1 MKPIKMGPAE
11 SLLYSQGIY
20 SDFAGDYFQR
30 HGDQRD
36 ILRDAA
42 KMERQLR
49 DGDPTFA
56 QGSFGSATSETSQY
70 VISDYAI
77 ILFFTCILTAQYLVV
92 NPSVLAMHSKKEFGG
107 GKVGITGAVPNSFFW
122 GQPLDE
128 RFKDALYQDFKSY
141 VLRRID
147 RQDLSPDLA
156 LRSQLEDL
164 KTALASIGLEKVAV
178 SVEDL
183 RPKIRSAILEDMDK
197 NKKFITDG
205 VELALLSRELPD
217 RLIIYHT
224 VIQDDQVHTAFDL
237 VSGKRLP
244 KSGKDL
250 LTKAVQ
256 PVIEK
261 GEQKMKPLGSVSVA
275 SSSLTSS
282 APGSEGNSAA
292 VSYDSLLFGE

>member
-1 MKPIKMGPAE
+1 
-11 SLLYSQGIY
+11 
-20 SDFAGDYFQR
+20 
-30 HGDQRD
+30 
-36 ILRDAA
+36 
-42 KMERQLR
+42 
-49 DGDPTFA
+49 
-56 QGSFGSATSETSQY
+56 
-70 VISDYAI
+70 
-77 ILFFTCILTAQYLVV
+77 VV
-92 NPSVLAMHSKKEFGG
+92 NPSVLEIHSKKEFGG

-122 GQPLDE
+122 GQPLDD

-141 VLRRID
+141 VLRKID

-164 KTALASIGLEKVAV
+164 KTALASIGLEKVALR
-178 SVEDL
+178 VEDL

-237 VSGKRLP
+237 VSGKKLP
-244 KSGKDL
+244 KGGKESS
-250 LTKAVQ
+250 TKAVQ
-256 PVIEK
+256 PAIEK
-261 GEQKMKPLGSVSVA
+261 GEQKMKPLESVTVV
-275 SSSLTSS
+275 SSSVTT
-282 APGSEGNSAA
+282 AAGSEGNSAAA